1 MVQCTTCITAF
12 YLFARNQKIKKKI
25 RKYRTTNEWYAP
37 SRSLVPRR
45 LNANVHHSDRKP
57 LHIAISFQPPICTGK
72 PIMLCCV
79 YWSGYKQAYIYIY
92 WIFINDLFL
101 GIPSNTHTIHV
112 YANKLI
118 IINGWILYV
127 FDQISE
133 AHSDRMQ
140 MNVCFDSFV
149 YRAHTAHA
157 RAHNNWLRMVRI
169 GRLSAKRYTNTLR
182 WAMSNNTRT
191 RTRGQIYWHEKSL
204 RIWLPNR
211 SSSRKR
217 FADYSHYTEVVIFS
231 SATYATIRSLHRALD
246 GSVIKH
252 IISCGWEEPNGLYTT
267 NWTKPIFGIEMT
279 AADVKYDE
287 RWYHSITSRENIF
300 VGIITMA
307 MAIIIIIV
315 EEIRMKNKHPAD
327 WQRAIS

>member
-1 MVQCTTCITAF
+1 MQMSTTAIANHCTSQFPSSPPFVPA
-12 YLFARNQKIKKKI
+12 
-25 RKYRTTNEWYAP
+25 
-37 SRSLVPRR
+37 SRSCYV
-45 LNANVHHSDRKP
+45 
-57 LHIAISFQPPICTGK
+57 
-72 PIMLCCV
+72 V

-217 FADYSHYTEVVIFS
+217 FADYSHYIIHRGGYFLFCYVCYYPVIASGIGWFCHK
-231 SATYATIRSLHRALD
+231 TY
-246 GSVIKH
+246 H
-252 IISCGWEEPNGLYTT
+252 IMRLRRT
-267 NWTKPIFGIEMT
+267 
-279 AADVKYDE
+279 
-287 RWYHSITSRENIF
+287 
-300 VGIITMA
+300 
-307 MAIIIIIV
+307 
-315 EEIRMKNKHPAD
+315 
-327 WQRAIS
+327 